1 MPAYFQS
8 RAVYRGLRSSSGLAT
23 MRDLWSAA
31 SWVGGQLGQDVVIDG
46 VEQAKPTGLRAEVP
60 QALDARTA
68 ATFKAPDA
76 QLRFTRSRGLAQ
88 RGDLHRFAAWLQ
100 PHLALRWRSDDA
112 RLSMRRPS
120 GRLPLPGKQGLLLR
134 AELAAFLVA
143 AGARLGFA
151 VESADISGIR
161 DTGSGFHVSRKK
173 QRVASLILRVQLR
186 SGHSKVCGLGVDEEE
201 GWISKRVETYTFENG
216 SYTVTITPTGEIQGI
231 APGESFD
238 LCGDGTTVSTYDPE
252 FDYGAMTDQEAVD
265 TFEPLSD
272 LITAARG
279 AIDDGDLVDN
289 LWTPG
294 WFESEWPAASEPR
307 NQAIPYNSSS
317 TLGGVYGEEEG
328 EGWNY
333 HRPRIQIE
341 NTGPVPLEIEITF
354 TRPSD
359 SEEDVLDP
367 ITIAPGDESD
377 WIDYPDPSEGETWAA
392 AITRVGIAGY

>member
-8 RAVYRGLRSSSGLAT
+8 RAVYRGLKTAAGLAT
-23 MRDLWSAA
+23 MRDVWSFAR
-31 SWVGGQLGQDVVIDG
+31 WVGEQLGQNVVVDG
-46 VEQAKPTGLRAEVP
+46 VEYAKAGFLKAEVP
-60 QALDARTA
+60 LAATARTSA
-68 ATFKAPDA
+68 GYKPEVPV
-76 QLRFTRSRGLAQ
+76 LRFTRSRGLALAA
-88 RGDLHRFAAWLQ
+88 DLQQLAAWLQ
-100 PHLALRWRSDDA
+100 PQIEHQLRNNDA
-112 RLSMRRPS
+112 RLSLRRKAA
-120 GRLPLPGKQGLLLR
+120 RLPVPKEGLLLR
-134 AELAAFLVA
+134 SELLEFIQVA
-143 AGARLGFA
+143 AASLGFEA
-151 VESADISGIR
+151 RADDLTGIR